1 MYRGL
6 KPLKLAR
13 KVQAVISRLVENW
26 RIRVM
31 WLFRKKYFRLK
42 ELTAEVLIQAKKF
55 ARAFLTVRV
64 NRTQNERSN
73 VMAKKWYDEIK
84 EAIKDIATL
93 DVVTTTGSIQFAANE
108 LVNVDWEK
116 MAEAVSKKIK
126 AADINVVAFTH
137 SQWDCDSFI
146 FVKTPLSEEEQ
157 KLVESHAAVVDAA
170 HATRREAVKML
181 AEVVKPG
188 G

>member
-1 MYRGL
+1 
-6 KPLKLAR
+6 
-13 KVQAVISRLVENW
+13 
-26 RIRVM
+26 
-31 WLFRKKYFRLK
+31 
-42 ELTAEVLIQAKKF
+42 
-55 ARAFLTVRV
+55 
-64 NRTQNERSN
+64 
-73 VMAKKWYDEIK
+73 MAKKWYDEIK